1 MNEQPSASFP
11 AAPRETLC
19 GDRLCV
25 HCMHPLAGRTIERE
39 HSTGLLFVRCGECG
53 AASALFE
60 YPTAAPWVR
69 RFKSVA
75 ASTFAIIALAVA
87 LGAIA
92 LAGIFTGASAGVAAD
107 ESARAFM
114 DWLEGSDA
122 TLRETDYQKGAYSD
136 ADTEWLASPAALPAL
151 RASRSSMQAALPFGS
166 FIGIGTILLAPVAAV
181 TGIVLM
187 RRNPLERAVLAGL
200 LALIGAT
207 IAYLVMLAEDAS
219 RRGLGF
225 NPTWNDAIYSL
236 NMPYFALIAGAWFTL
251 VAAVAALSAPALA
264 AAFFRF
270 ILPPADR
277 RLVAW
282 LWEWRGKPVP
292 RN

>member
-1 MNEQPSASFP
+1 MNEHIPPQPSP
-11 AAPRETLC
+11 APRETLC

-25 HCMHPLAGRTIERE
+25 HCMHPLVGRTIERE
-39 HSTGLLFVRCGECG
+39 PSTGLLFVRCGECG

-75 ASTFAIIALAVA
+75 ASTFAVIALAVA

-92 LAGIFTGASAGVAAD
+92 LAGIFTGASSGVASD
-107 ESARAFM
+107 ESAKAFM
-114 DWLEGSDA
+114 DALEDTAA
-122 TLRETDYQKGAYSD
+122 TIRETDYQKGIYSD
-136 ADTEWLASPAALPAL
+136 ADTGWLASPEALPSL
-151 RASRSSMQAALPFGS
+151 RASRASIEALFPFVS
-166 FIGIGTILLAPVAAV
+166 IAGIGTVLLVPVAAV

-187 RRNPLERAVLAGL
+187 RRKPLERAALSAL
-200 LALIGAT
+200 LALLGAT
-207 IAYLVMLAEDAS
+207 IAYLAMSAEEAS
-219 RRGLGF
+219 RRGMGF
-225 NPTWNDAIYSL
+225 TPSWSEAVYSL
-236 NMPYFALIAGAWFTL
+236 NMPYFAMLAGGWFTL
-251 VAAVAALSAPALA
+251 VAAVSALAAPALA

-292 RN
+292 RD